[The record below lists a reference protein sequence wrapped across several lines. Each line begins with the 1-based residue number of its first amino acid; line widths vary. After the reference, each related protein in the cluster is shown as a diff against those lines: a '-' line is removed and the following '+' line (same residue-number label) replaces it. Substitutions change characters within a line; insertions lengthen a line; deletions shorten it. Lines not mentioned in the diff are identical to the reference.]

1 MHNRVLRRLRRT
13 EPAVG
18 RRTTNGRAL
27 PADGAQWLPTNG
39 AQPPPTDG
47 GQWLPTGSARPLVV
61 RPATPARG
69 GRPVP
74 ALFSLWVA
82 LAVALLLMPPLA
94 LAQAVSDPTPLQY
107 RSAEEEARFHA
118 LAAELRCVQCQN
130 QSLADSNAQIAHDL
144 RREVLTLMQQGN
156 SDAQIKQ
163 FLVERYGEFVLYRPA
178 MHTRNSLLWFGPL
191 VLVLGGA
198 GVLVWVVR
206 RRSRQV
212 QPMGE
217 SEERW

>member
-1 MHNRVLRRLRRT
+1 MHSRLPRRLRRT
-13 EPAVG
+13 EARPVG
-18 RRTTNGRAL
+18 RAAHRCAL
-27 PADGAQWLPTNG
+27 PA
-39 AQPPPTDG
+39 
-47 GQWLPTGSARPLVV
+47 
-61 RPATPARG
+61 
-69 GRPVP
+69 
-74 ALFSLWVA
+74 WVG
-82 LAVALLLMPPLA
+82 LCFALLLVPALA

-107 RSAEEEARFHA
+107 RDAAEEARFHA

-144 RREVLTLMQQGN
+144 RREVLQLMQQGR

-178 MHTRNSLLWFGPL
+178 MEARNSLLWFGPL
-191 VLVLGGA
+191 GVLLVGA
-198 GVLVWVVR
+198 GTVAWVVR